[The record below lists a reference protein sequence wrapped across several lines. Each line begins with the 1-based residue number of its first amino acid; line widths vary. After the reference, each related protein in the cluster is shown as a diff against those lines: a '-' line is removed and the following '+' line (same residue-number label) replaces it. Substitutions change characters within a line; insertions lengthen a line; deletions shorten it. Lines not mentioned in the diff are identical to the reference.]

1 MKENPHYLAAPIL
14 SLQTMLRRIAITNS
28 SILPLVPD
36 GFYGA
41 NTYASVKSFQKH
53 YNLPETGNT
62 DYTTWIRIVQE
73 YNALAPISNS
83 LPLPEKPTYDSTAE
97 IYLIQ
102 AMLLA
107 LSQQYVSIRQLSLT
121 GVLDNTTTNTLKQ
134 IQQISGIE
142 RTGLPDRLTLL
153 SIWGILMNS
162 LL

>member
-1 MKENPHYLAAPIL
+1 MTESSRYLAAPIL
-14 SLQTMLRRIAITNS
+14 SLQTMLRRIAISNS
-28 SILPLVPD
+28 GILPLIPD

-53 YNLPETGNT
+53 YKIPETGNT

-73 YNALAPISNS
+73 YNALAPMSNS
-83 LPLPEKPTYDSTAE
+83 LPLPEKSTYESTPE

-107 LSQQYVSIRQLSLT
+107 LSQQYDSISQLPLT
-121 GVLDNTTTNTLKQ
+121 GVLDNTTTSMLKQ

-142 RTGLPDRLTLL
+142 KTGLPDRLTLL
-153 SIWGILMNS
+153 SIRGILLNS